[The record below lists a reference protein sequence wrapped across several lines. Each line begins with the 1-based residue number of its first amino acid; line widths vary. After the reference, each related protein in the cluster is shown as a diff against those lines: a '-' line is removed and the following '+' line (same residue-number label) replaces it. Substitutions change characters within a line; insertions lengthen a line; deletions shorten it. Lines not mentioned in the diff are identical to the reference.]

1 MTDLPSN
8 QIELMPGVID
18 LGIGQPDFQLLP
30 LAEMRR
36 VATARL
42 AEADTTLLNYGY
54 GMGDGR
60 FRTELAAFLTRH
72 YHIPVLPE
80 TLFATAGASQ
90 GLDLLCT
97 LLTQPGDT
105 IFVEEPSYFLALK
118 IFADHGLHVV
128 GIPTDSE
135 GLIPDAVTEA
145 LRHHHP
151 VFLYT
156 IPAFQNPS
164 GTTMTA
170 ARRQMLLS
178 LAEAHDFLVV
188 ADEVYHLL
196 AYTAVLP
203 LPLAAFWESRRVI
216 SIGSFSKIFA
226 PGLRLGWLQAAPA
239 LLQPIAECGLVDSG
253 GGLNHFTSALVARLL
268 ADGEQDVVLAR
279 LQQVYGKRV
288 QVMAQAF
295 DYHLA
300 GYGTFVVPDGGFF
313 FWVRLND
320 RVDTAVLQ
328 QLAPSFGVNFHP
340 GSKFSSSQGCQN
352 AMRLSFA
359 FYGEADLVEGVAR
372 LGRLLTA
379 NLG

>member
-1 MTDLPSN
+1 MRNLPSN

-36 VATARL
+36 AAAARL
-42 AEADTTLLNYGY
+42 AEEDTTLLNYGY

-60 FRTELAAFLTRH
+60 FRTQLASFLTRH

-97 LLTQPGDT
+97 LLTRPGDT

-118 IFADHGLHVV
+118 IFADHQLRIV
-128 GIPTDSE
+128 GIPTDDD
-135 GLIPDAVTEA
+135 GLIPEAVTEA

-164 GTTMTA
+164 GATMTA
-170 ARRQMLLS
+170 QRRQMLLS
-178 LAEAHDFLVV
+178 LAEAHDFLIV

-196 AYTAVLP
+196 AYTAVPP
-203 LPLAAFWESRRVI
+203 LPLASFWESQRVI
-216 SIGSFSKIFA
+216 SISSFSKIFA
-226 PGLRLGWLQAAPA
+226 PGLRLGWLQAAPE
-239 LLQPIAECGLVDSG
+239 LLQPIAVCGLVDSG

-268 ADGEQDVVLAR
+268 ADGEQDVVLTR
-279 LQQVYGKRV
+279 LRHVYGRRV
-288 QVMAQAF
+288 QVMAQAL
-295 DYHLA
+295 DRHLA
-300 GYGTFVVPDGGFF
+300 GYGAFGVPDGGFF

-320 RVDTAVLQ
+320 GVDTAVLQ
-328 QLAPSFGVNFHP
+328 QRAPSFGVNFHP
-340 GSKFSSSQGCQN
+340 GRKFSSSQGCQN

-359 FYGEADLVEGVAR
+359 FYQEADLAEGAAR
-372 LGRLLTA
+372 LGQLLA
-379 NLG
+379 ASMD